1 MSETFV
7 KQESRSGWSAIPHG
21 LWTASLSHG
30 AKALLGWLHS
40 HDSAYLSTLGVNRV
54 EREFGGG
61 GQCRVWLREL
71 TDSGYLATTKSDG
84 RYTIT
89 LLAEPWPK
97 LHKRDGNRRDGNS
110 RAGNRRGGATE
121 TDAEPRRKPTRIEE
135 QVEEQG
141 EHQSSSSA
149 APTAVAADEGF
160 EDWWKLYPKKV
171 NGKGEARKK
180 WRAMKKAEKAD
191 AVAGIV
197 RHVAWWGEH
206 ETDPTFI
213 PAGNVWLNQRRWEDD
228 EPRSAVP
235 LKAVAGGTMMDRV
248 RAKLTETQT

>member
-1 MSETFV
+1 
-7 KQESRSGWSAIPHG
+7 
-21 LWTASLSHG
+21 LWTADLSHG

-40 HDSAYLSTLGVNRV
+40 HDSSYLSTLGVNRV

-71 TDSGYLATTKSDG
+71 TDAGYLATAKTDG

-89 LLAEPWPK
+89 LLSDPWQK

-110 RAGNRRGGATE
+110 RDGNRRAAATE
-121 TDAEPRRKPTRIEE
+121 TDAEARRKPTRIEE
-135 QVEEQG
+135 QVEEQR

-149 APTAVAADEGF
+149 SPTDVAADEGF
-160 EDWWKLYPKKV
+160 EGFWMLYPKKT
-171 NGKGEARKK
+171 NGKGEARKH
-180 WRAMKKAEKAD
+180 WRKMKRAEKREAMF
-191 AVAGIV
+191 AIQ
-197 RHVAWWGEH
+197 RHIGWWKEH

-213 PAGNVWLNQRRWEDD
+213 PCGNVWLNQRRWEDT

-235 LKAVAGGTMMDRV
+235 LKAVAGSTMMERV
-248 RAKLTETQT
+248 RAKLQTETQT